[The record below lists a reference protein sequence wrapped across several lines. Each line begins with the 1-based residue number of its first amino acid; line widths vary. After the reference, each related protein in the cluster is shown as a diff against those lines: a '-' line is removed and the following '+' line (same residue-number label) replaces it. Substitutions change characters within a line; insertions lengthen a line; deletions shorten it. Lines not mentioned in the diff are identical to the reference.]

1 MTKKLCIALA
11 LIAIIAVGTF
21 SLVNSPSEADIIK
34 PTTEAIDN
42 AVVVDPKAAMAKQMI
57 AEEQEV
63 PVVSETKAKIM
74 LEPSASPLPPVQE
87 SVFDLKAA
95 LADRVLGNDDAP
107 VTIIEYAS
115 LTCGHCATFH
125 GTSLP
130 SIKKQLLDT
139 GKAKLILRDFPLDG
153 VALKAS
159 MMARCAPADEYY
171 NLMELLFNSQE
182 NWMHKSS
189 PEKELKKLASLT
201 GMSSDE
207 FDACM
212 NNKALEE
219 GVLRNM
225 KSAQTFFEIKSTPSF
240 VFNNGA
246 RTIAGVHPVETFAEI
261 TKNLTK

>member
-11 LIAIIAVGTF
+11 LIAIIAIGGF

-34 PTTEAIDN
+34 PSTESVDN
-42 AVVVDPKAAMAKQMI
+42 IPVVGPKTAMAEKMA
-57 AEEQEV
+57 AEEQKM
-63 PVVSETKAKIM
+63 PVVSEPQAKGM
-74 LEPSASPLPPVQE
+74 TEPSPAVTMQTPE
-87 SVFDLKAA
+87 FDLKAA

-153 VALKAS
+153 AALKAS

-171 NLMELLFNSQE
+171 NLMELLFSSQE
-182 NWMHKSS
+182 RWMHKSN
-189 PEKELKKLASLT
+189 PEKELKRLASLT
-201 GMSSDE
+201 GMSSDA

-212 NNKALEE
+212 DNKALEE
-219 GVLRNM
+219 GILRNM

-261 TKNLTK
+261 TKDLTK

>member
-1 MTKKLCIALA
+1 MTKKLCVALA
-11 LIAIIAVGTF
+11 LVAIIAVGGF

-34 PTTEAIDN
+34 PMAEAVDN
-42 AVVVDPKAAMAKQMI
+42 MVVVDPKVAMAEKMV
-57 AEEQEV
+57 AEEQEM
-63 PVVSETKAKIM
+63 PVVPEAKAKIM
-74 LEPSASPLPPVQE
+74 LEPSSPVAPIQAPE
-87 SVFDLKAA
+87 FDLKAA

-115 LTCGHCATFH
+115 LTCDHCATFH

-130 SIKKQLLDT
+130 SIKKQLLET
-139 GKAKLILRDFPLDG
+139 GKAKLILRDFPLDSA
-153 VALKAS
+153 ALKAS

-171 NLMELLFNSQE
+171 NLMELLFSSQK
-182 NWMHKSS
+182 NWKYKSN
-189 PEKELKKLASLT
+189 PESELKRLASLT

-212 NNKALEE
+212 DNKALEK
-219 GVLRNM
+219 GILRNM
-225 KSAQTFFEIKSTPSF
+225 KSAQTFFEIRSTPSF

-246 RTIAGVHPVETFAEI
+246 KTIVGVHPVEVFAEI